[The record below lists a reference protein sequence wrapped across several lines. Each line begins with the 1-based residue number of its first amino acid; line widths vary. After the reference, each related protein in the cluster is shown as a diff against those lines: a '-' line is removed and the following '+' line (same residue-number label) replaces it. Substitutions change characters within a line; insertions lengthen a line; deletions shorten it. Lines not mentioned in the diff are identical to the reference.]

1 MNFENI
7 QTGIVAFDDEMKFGK
22 FLDDK
27 EKKHTKRTDVKMKD
41 IKILNIESV
50 DEYSVKTELESPI
63 IENFDTVSQNIEY
76 GTQLFVQ
83 DGKNVVPVRECA
95 LPSIYDRI
103 GLNGPALER
112 FSKDDLADILTKA
125 GHTLPDDM
133 SAKAVIVDDGLNA
146 LLSAGYVPHP
156 ASDVFRDT
164 EVAVWGL
171 GDNII
176 KFSGWYS
183 YEGVVARFETDR
195 KIKISDSSECNTVIS
210 MSTSDIGRAAVS
222 FTAGARDG
230 KYTIPLVNAERVLH
244 KNGSTKEDIQEK
256 LNMVIASIS
265 KAQAKLDAL
274 KDIQIEYPI
283 TTAKRLAKTIKL
295 PKKPALI
302 AIERWRLVNEKST
315 KPVTAFDLYIALC
328 KTEID
333 YKPRNGK
340 VSYVDKMHN
349 NLLKLLG
356 MSFKDYDIPGEFN
369 W

>member
-1 MNFENI
+1 MNFENME
-7 QTGIVAFDDEMKFGK
+7 TGIAVFDDQAKFED
-22 FLDDK
+22 FLMDK
-27 EKKHTKRTDVKMKD
+27 ENKHTKRTDVKMKN
-41 IKILNIESV
+41 INILNIASV
-50 DEYSVKTELESPI
+50 DEYSAKTGLESPI
-63 IENFDTVSQNIEY
+63 IKNFDAVSQNIEY

-83 DGKNVVPVRECA
+83 NGEDVIPVRECA
-95 LPSIYDRI
+95 LTSIYDRI
-103 GLNGPALER
+103 GINGPALER
-112 FSKDDLADILTKA
+112 FSKDDLADILTKS

-133 SAKAVIVDDGLNA
+133 SAKAVVVDDGLNA
-146 LLSAGYVPHP
+146 LLSAEYVPHP

-171 GDNII
+171 GDNLV
-176 KFSGWYS
+176 KFSSWYS

-230 KYTIPLVNAERVLH
+230 RYTIPLVNAERVLH

-256 LNMVIASIS
+256 MSMVIASIS
-265 KAQAKLDAL
+265 KSQAKLEAL
-274 KDIQIEYPI
+274 KNIQIEYPI
-283 TTAKRLAKTIKL
+283 TTAKRLAKAIKL

-302 AIERWRLVNEKST
+302 AIERWRIENEKSS
-315 KPVTAFDLYIALC
+315 KPVTAFDLYITLC

-333 YKPRNGK
+333 YQPRKGK
-340 VSYVDKMHN
+340 VGYVDKMHN